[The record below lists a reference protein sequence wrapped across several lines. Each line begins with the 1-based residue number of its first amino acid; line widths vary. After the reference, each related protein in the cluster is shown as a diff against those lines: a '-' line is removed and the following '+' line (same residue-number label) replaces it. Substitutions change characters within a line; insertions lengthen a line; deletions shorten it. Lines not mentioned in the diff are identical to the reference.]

1 MAAYNCMSRQALESE
16 HRNVLAQFEHCKKQK
31 LNLNIARGKPSA
43 AQLDLVMDMMTA
55 VTQIEDCF
63 VDGVDVRNYGE
74 LSGLKC
80 AKDFWAEILD
90 CKANEIFVGGGSSLT
105 LMYDVI
111 SKAFTHG
118 LRRSERPW
126 CQEEKVRFLCPSPGY
141 DRHFMVTESFG
152 CELVMVPM
160 TVTGPDMNM
169 VEELVQAASLAEYG
183 LGMALAFLS

>member
-74 LSGLKC
+74 LSGLK
-80 AKDFWAEILD
+80 
-90 CKANEIFVGGGSSLT
+90 
-105 LMYDVI
+105 
-111 SKAFTHG
+111 
-118 LRRSERPW
+118 
-126 CQEEKVRFLCPSPGY
+126 
-141 DRHFMVTESFG
+141 
-152 CELVMVPM
+152 
-160 TVTGPDMNM
+160 
-169 VEELVQAASLAEYG
+169 
-183 LGMALAFLS
+183 